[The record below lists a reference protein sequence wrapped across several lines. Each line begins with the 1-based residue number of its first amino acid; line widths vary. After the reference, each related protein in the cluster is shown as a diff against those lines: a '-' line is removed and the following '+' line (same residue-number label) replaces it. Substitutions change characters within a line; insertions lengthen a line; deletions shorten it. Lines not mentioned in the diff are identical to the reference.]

1 MLLQITQI
9 CSYKSDY
16 ATLYSDMSIMRGNG
30 AKVTP
35 KLSQYYFSDIIVWHL
50 SEKLF
55 QEHHDRCCSLI
66 KLLCIYFSYF
76 NLLSHRQTVLKKIFF
91 SKNYA

>member
-9 CSYKSDY
+9 CFYKSDY

-35 KLSQYYFSDIIVWHL
+35 KLSQY
-50 SEKLF
+50 
-55 QEHHDRCCSLI
+55 
-66 KLLCIYFSYF
+66 
-76 NLLSHRQTVLKKIFF
+76 
-91 SKNYA
+91 